1 MPDTTLEA
9 LTARVAELERKLAAA
24 PKPTDWRAIVGMFPN
39 DEFTRAW
46 AAEVEAAR
54 EADRAAARANP
65 TEDAQ

>member
-1 MPDTTLEA
+1 MPESTLET

-24 PKPTDWRAIVGMFPN
+24 PKPTDWRAVVGMFPD

-65 TEDAQ
+65 TEDVS